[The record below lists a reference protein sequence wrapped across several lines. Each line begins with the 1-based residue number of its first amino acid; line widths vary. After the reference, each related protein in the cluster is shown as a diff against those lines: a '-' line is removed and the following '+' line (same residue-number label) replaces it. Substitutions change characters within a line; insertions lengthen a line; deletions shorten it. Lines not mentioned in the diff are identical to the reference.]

1 MVTSIKVKDNSNLA
15 PLLIVFGIF
24 PLVVIFLIFNSNL
37 SMVVSVLIALGLLVI
52 FMIFFFKNLISTQDE
67 YAIVADQNEVT
78 FIDKGTFKWEE
89 IDAIKSVDNNPF
101 YTRHPYYFISV
112 SLKSGK
118 QFNIDVTN
126 FDYQFEELAS
136 ILKSLGKL
144 SDETKAS

>member
-15 PLLIVFGIF
+15 PLLIGFGIF
-24 PLVVIFLIFNSNL
+24 PLATVFLIFNSNL

-78 FIDKGTFKWEE
+78 FIDKGTFKWKE
-89 IDAIKSVDNNPF
+89 INSLKTIDDNSIF
-101 YTRHPYYFISV
+101 IRRHPHYYLSV

-136 ILKSLGKL
+136 ILKSLCKL
-144 SDETKAS
+144 DSSL

>member
-15 PLLIVFGIF
+15 PLIIGFSIF
-24 PLVVIFLIFNSNL
+24 PLVVVFIIFNSNL
-37 SMVVSVLIALGLLVI
+37 SETASVLIALALLVI
-52 FMIFFFKNLISTQDE
+52 FMTFFLKNLISKQDE
-67 YAIVADQNEVT
+67 YAIVADQNEIT
-78 FIDKGTFKWEE
+78 FLDKGTFKWKE
-89 IDAIKSVDNNPF
+89 IDTIKSVDDNPF

-144 SDETKAS
+144 SEETKAS